1 MKRIRNICKK
11 CGVEFTPIK
20 GFWSICSVTCR
31 GKKFWGGGSI
41 EYTNIDSIKEFKR
54 TEKLKKSNTVIDL
67 KTLIKTYNTIYYL
80 FNDDVITYIGK
91 SENVNDFTRIRRIIE
106 HYKNGKK
113 FDKFIIRNV
122 DLKYNID
129 AVEAYEI
136 MIHKPKENKSINLV
150 KGEIRSLLISVRGYI
165 TKEDERYLYEMG
177 QNQSGRKN
185 SMSTIQGLYEF
196 GIKDS

>member
-11 CGVEFTPIK
+11 CGTEFTPTK
-20 GFWSICSVTCR
+20 GFWSICGVKCR
-31 GKKFWGGGSI
+31 GKKYWGGGSI
-41 EYTNIDSIKEFKR
+41 EYTDIDSIKEFKR
-54 TEKLKKSNTVIDL
+54 TEKLKKSNTVMDL
-67 KTLIKTYNTIYYL
+67 KTLTKTYNTIYYL
-80 FNDDVITYIGK
+80 FNGDVITYLGK

-122 DLKYNID
+122 DLKYNIN
-129 AVEAYEI
+129 AIEAYEI
-136 MIHKPKENKSINLV
+136 MIHKPKENKSINLI
-150 KGEIRSLLISVRGYI
+150 KGEIKSLLTSVRGYI

-185 SMSTIQGLYEF
+185 SINTLRELYEF